1 MAFKVACAQFAP
13 VKAEVDKNLDTI
25 AEIIVQAHQESADLV
40 LLPEAAT
47 SGYFLEGGV
56 LESSLTST
64 QLLDALWTRLATK
77 LSSTVDVV
85 LGFYENNDGT
95 LYNSAAYVEISPDGP
110 RLVGVY
116 RKFFLPTYGVFDEE
130 RFVSRGRDLGVFDS
144 RLGKIAVLI
153 CEDVWHGVLP
163 MLCAVHGA
171 QLILVPAASP
181 GRGFSGPEI
190 ENHDRYRRLFRGIAE
205 EHGVFCANAQLCGF
219 EGGKGFIG
227 GSMLVDPFGKVL
239 AQAPVGQEHLLIGE
253 IDPYLVAV
261 SRAQSPLIS
270 DLQSVWEVV
279 RRLMAKSEF

>member
-13 VKAEVDKNLDTI
+13 LKAEVEKNLDRI
-25 AEIIVQAHQESADLV
+25 CEIVLQAQTEGADLV
-40 LLPEAAT
+40 LLPETST

-64 QLLDALWTRLATK
+64 QLLSAIWRRIGK
-77 LSSTVDVV
+77 ELSNTIDVV
-85 LGFYENNDGT
+85 LGFYENHDGT
-95 LYNSAAYVEISPDGP
+95 LFNSSAYIEISTDGP

-130 RFVSRGRDLGVFDS
+130 RFVSRGRDLGVFDT

-163 MLCAVHGA
+163 TLCAVNGA

-181 GRGFSGPEI
+181 GRGFSGKDV
-190 ENHDRYRRLFRGIAE
+190 ENHDRYRRLFRSISE
-205 EHGVFCANAQLCGF
+205 EHGVFCASAQLCGF

-227 GSMLVDPFGKVL
+227 GSMIVDPFGRVM
-239 AQAPVGQEHLLIGE
+239 AEGPVAEEYLLIADV
-253 IDPYLVAV
+253 DPYQVAV
-261 SRAQSPLIS
+261 SRAQSPLLS
-270 DLQSVWEVV
+270 DLQSAWEDI
-279 RRLMAKSEF
+279 RRLVAKSEF